1 MDGKKA
7 AFDEVSSFQRRD
19 GTSEGNAALGV
30 GQHYPAMS
38 LVFVC

>member
-7 AFDEVSSFQRRD
+7 AFDKVSSFERRD
-19 GTSEGNAALGV
+19 EASEGIAALGV